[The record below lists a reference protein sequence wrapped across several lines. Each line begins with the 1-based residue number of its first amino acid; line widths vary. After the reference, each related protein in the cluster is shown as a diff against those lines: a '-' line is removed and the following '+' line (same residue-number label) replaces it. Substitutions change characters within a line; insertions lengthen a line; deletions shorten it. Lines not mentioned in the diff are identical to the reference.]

1 MLGRSDC
8 YFFRK
13 TFKGKWIQITPKSF
27 PFLGRYAVLF
37 KGILPSAGS
46 TVLAHKFPFNITS
59 KGLGSTDAVYRRGN
73 SADLR
78 FEAVERF
85 SCEGRAL
92 RAARQM
98 LTQAASEPYAQW
110 LLSVIEAIRKSGEDL
125 RESEI
130 GRQILQMFDMEAI
143 AHRRTQCEQAVGMLR
158 PACSALLILI
168 FLVSPCVVI
177 LCGFFR
183 TWPVLLAAVFGNSL
197 LIAFLFWEAHSRIY
211 PSLTASRITLA
222 VTLFLSPPA
231 AIRAEDLIIR
241 DGFCRWH
248 PLAIAALLCDEA
260 TLKKMAAAIFRD
272 TVFIKT
278 TDPTF
283 DFDSGDNWRATSLY
297 HLEQFIGRL
306 GMSRKKLL
314 RAPVR
319 QSPKCS
325 RYCPRCLAQYTG
337 GFKLCS
343 DCGVEL
349 SAF

>member
-13 TFKGKWIQITPKSF
+13 TFTGKWVQITPRSF
-27 PFLGRYAVLF
+27 PFLSLYAVLF
-37 KGILPSAGS
+37 KGILPSVGS
-46 TVLAHKFPFNITS
+46 IVLAHRFPFNITS

-73 SADLR
+73 SAVVR

-98 LTQAASEPYAQW
+98 LTQAASEPHAQW
-110 LLSVIEAIRKSGEDL
+110 LLSVIEAIRKSGEQL

-130 GRQILQMFDMEAI
+130 RRQVLQMFDMEAV
-143 AHRRTQCEQAVGMLR
+143 AHRRTECEQAVSMLR
-158 PACSALLILI
+158 PACSALLILV
-168 FLVSPCVVI
+168 FVVSPCVVK
-177 LCGFFR
+177 LWGLFR

-197 LIAFLFWEAHSRIY
+197 LIASLFWRAHRRIY
-211 PSLTASRITLA
+211 PPLTASRITLA
-222 VTLFLSPPA
+222 VILFLSPPA

-241 DGFCRWH
+241 DAFCQWH
-248 PLAIAALLCDEA
+248 PLAVAALLCDEA
-260 TLKKMAAAIFRD
+260 TVKRMAAAILRD
-272 TVFIKT
+272 TVFTKT
-278 TDPTF
+278 TNPTF

-319 QSPKCS
+319 QNPKCS

-337 GFKLCS
+337 GCKLCS